1 MAGDV
6 KLVTGG
12 VRDTFIKHQFLV
24 KLQGNFSA
32 TFQKCSELSMEI
44 AKIEYHEGGNMI
56 PWKLPG
62 RVTIPDITLERGAST
77 SKKFYQWMMKL
88 ANITAGAGSLQRG
101 KGDNLATYMSS
112 ATIYQLDRDG
122 DMNNALRKWQLNKI
136 WPLKYVAGEWDAS
149 TDEVV
154 IESLTLS
161 LDSFQL
167 LT

>member
-1 MAGDV
+1 MADV

-24 KLQGNFSA
+24 QIVGGFSA

-62 RVTIPDITLERGAST
+62 RVTIPDVTLERGASQ
-77 SKKFYQWMMKL
+77 SKKFYNWMMQL
-88 ANITAGAGSLQRG
+88 ANVHKGTGKLQRG
-101 KGDNLATYMSS
+101 AGAKLATYLKQV
-112 ATIYQLDRDG
+112 TIFQLDRDA
-122 DMNNALRKWQLNKI
+122 DMQSPLRKWTLDKA
-136 WPLKYVAGEWDAS
+136 WPLKYVAGDWDAS

-154 IESLTLS
+154 IESITLAFDTFA
-161 LDSFQL
+161 LDI
-167 LT
+167 